1 MLVFGSVYEFIRGS
15 FSGLPSSLGI
25 QDASA
30 PSYFATTLAVTIFQ
44 QRKPWFS
51 DGFFGGRRW
60 SRKDIFL
67 RSCFWGEWNKH
78 TWSHIKG
85 MKVKF
90 RRNKKWMF
98 CQHGYVGG
106 NRETLEIFPPKKK
119 NITPFWWASAGGVS
133 QVRGV
138 CQVFCGARVGEYY
151 APLDLCHVKALL
163 SYKKVALLSHSQP
176 SNSRNSHGHM
186 ISTFV

>member
-1 MLVFGSVYEFIRGS
+1 MSLLEGHDLGSAIIFGNPGRVSTFLLCHHACCEHF
-15 FSGLPSSLGI
+15 FNSGNHGFPM
-25 QDASA
+25 A
-30 PSYFATTLAVTIFQ
+30 
-44 QRKPWFS
+44 
-51 DGFFGGRRW
+51 FFGGRRW

-78 TWSHIKG
+78 TWSHMKG

-119 NITPFWWASAGGVS
+119 SITPFWWASAGGVS

>member
-1 MLVFGSVYEFIRGS
+1 MSLLEGHFQVCHHLWESRTRQHLPTLPPRLLWPFFNSV
-15 FSGLPSSLGI
+15 
-25 QDASA
+25 
-30 PSYFATTLAVTIFQ
+30 
-44 QRKPWFS
+44 PWFS

-60 SRKDIFL
+60 SRKDDIFL

-90 RRNKKWMF
+90 RRNKKYMDMW
-98 CQHGYVGG
+98 V
-106 NRETLEIFPPKKK
+106 ETEKPWKCSPPKKK

-186 ISTFV
+186 IFTFV